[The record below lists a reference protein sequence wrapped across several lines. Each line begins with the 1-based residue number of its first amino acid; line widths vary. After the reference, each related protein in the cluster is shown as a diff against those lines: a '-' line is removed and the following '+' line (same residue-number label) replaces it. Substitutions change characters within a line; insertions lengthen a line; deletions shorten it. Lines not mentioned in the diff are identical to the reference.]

1 MRRSIS
7 LKFCAQEMFDTETVV
22 FIFQFAIVFLYYL
35 VIRLGEQDVIF
46 KEDSLDGRLQL
57 VRKKEVTKPLL
68 TTQLVIV
75 Q

>member
-1 MRRSIS
+1 
-7 LKFCAQEMFDTETVV
+7 MFDTETVV

-57 VRKKEVTKPLL
+57 VRKKEITKPLL

>member
-1 MRRSIS
+1 
-7 LKFCAQEMFDTETVV
+7 MFDTETVV